1 MTAAAPQRI
10 LLGIFFMCLASSI
23 FPIMNGLVQI
33 LAPRYETEQLVAV
46 RTCVHLLGVL
56 LIFAPRMGLAR
67 LVHSGRPK
75 TQILRSMCLLGSTV
89 CFFTALR
96 YLPLAHAASISF
108 TAPFIVALLAWPI
121 LGERISAFRL
131 ATVAVGFIG
140 VLIVI
145 RPGTDVFHW
154 ASLLVVGSAICYGLY
169 QILTR
174 RVAGYDRPETSTFY
188 SALVGT
194 FVMSIMAIS
203 VWRTPESALD
213 VLMMAGLGVLGGLG
227 HYCVARA
234 LTYGPAN
241 VITPFQ
247 YWQIFGS
254 VIVGYLV
261 SNKLPDAA
269 TWLGAAIIIA
279 AGLALGW
286 RETREK
292 QRLAAAAAAQPT

>member
-1 MTAAAPQRI
+1 M
-10 LLGIFFMCLASSI
+10 
-23 FPIMNGLVQI
+23 
-33 LAPRYETEQLVAV
+33 
-46 RTCVHLLGVL
+46 
-56 LIFAPRMGLAR
+56 
-67 LVHSGRPK
+67 
-75 TQILRSMCLLGSTV
+75 
-89 CFFTALR
+89 
-96 YLPLAHAASISF
+96 
-108 TAPFIVALLAWPI
+108 
-121 LGERISAFRL
+121 RL
-131 ATVAVGFIG
+131 ATVAIGFVG

-145 RPGTDVFHW
+145 RPGSNVFHW
-154 ASLLVVGSAICYGLY
+154 ASLLVLGSAICYGLY

-194 FVMSIMAIS
+194 FVMGVMAIS
-203 VWRTPESALD
+203 VWRTPASRLD
-213 VLMMAGLGVLGGLG
+213 VLMMLGLGMLGGLG

-241 VITPFQ
+241 VIPPFQ

-261 SNKLPDAA
+261 SNMLPDAA

-279 AGLALGW
+279 AGLVLGW

-292 QRLAAAAAAQPT
+292 QRPVATPALQT